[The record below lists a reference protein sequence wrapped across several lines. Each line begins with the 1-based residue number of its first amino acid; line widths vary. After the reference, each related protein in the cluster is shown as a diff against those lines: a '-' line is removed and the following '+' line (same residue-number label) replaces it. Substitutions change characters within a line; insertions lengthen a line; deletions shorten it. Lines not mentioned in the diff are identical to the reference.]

1 MSAAGARGHGHLAPR
16 RPVRGRSESKLGR
29 RLQSPLVLILQGFLI
44 GSIMV
49 LTLDPF
55 AAPAPV
61 ASGGGGS
68 MLSNLQA

>member
-1 MSAAGARGHGHLAPR
+1 MSALGARGHGHLAPR
-16 RPVRGRSESKLGR
+16 RQLRDRSEWKLGR

-61 ASGGGGS
+61 ASGGGS